1 MNSLVL
7 ITLLCLLADH
17 SINALLGLSNKSFRS
32 DFSIKISLPFS
43 KGKGSSGDKVNVEFL
58 PSLISIKATI
68 GQPLSAVAEE
78 ALVPIQYKC

>member
-43 KGKGSSGDKVNVEFL
+43 KGSSGDKVNVEFL